1 MNKTKRILDAVMQ
14 LNSEIT
20 EIALI
25 TVFFAIGLII
35 NMPVLQTILMM
46 GVTFVITFIVVSGIF
61 LILVLDQEPDVTHS

>member
-35 NMPVLQTILMM
+35 NMPALQTILMM